1 MTESV
6 RNCVLITSVER
17 EIYTKQTDKPR
28 QTLRR
33 IDRQTERE
41 RRRRRRRKGVP
52 QEKSNIKKEEEKED
66 EGPDV

>member
-41 RRRRRRRKGVP
+41 RRRRRKGVP